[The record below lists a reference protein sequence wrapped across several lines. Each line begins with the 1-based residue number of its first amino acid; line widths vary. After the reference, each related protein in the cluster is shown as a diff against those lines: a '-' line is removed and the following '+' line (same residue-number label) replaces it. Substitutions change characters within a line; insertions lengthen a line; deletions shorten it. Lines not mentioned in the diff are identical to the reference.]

1 MGDADLDGMFITAA
15 APTRSLRTAPL
26 EGGGRLLLVGGEGHA
41 VGDAPPSPRPY
52 EVLERFM
59 RDHFDVGE
67 VGYRWSTQDN
77 YTVDGLPY
85 VGEVPGAAG
94 IYAATGF
101 GGWGMSNGTLS
112 AMLLADTVQ
121 RLENPWS
128 GVYALERRSVGA
140 SARRFLSEN
149 TRIAN
154 RQLRGSRS
162 SHTDMKSLTA
172 GEGAI
177 VSIEG
182 EKAAITRDAN
192 GELIAVSASCTHMG
206 CTVAWNDAESTW
218 DCPCHG
224 SRFAH
229 DGSVLH
235 GPATEALERIELAM
249 TAEP

>member
-1 MGDADLDGMFITAA
+1 
-15 APTRSLRTAPL
+15 
-26 EGGGRLLLVGGEGHA
+26 
-41 VGDAPPSPRPY
+41 
-52 EVLERFM
+52 
-59 RDHFDVGE
+59 
-67 VGYRWSTQDN
+67 
-77 YTVDGLPY
+77 
-85 VGEVPGAAG
+85 
-94 IYAATGF
+94 
-101 GGWGMSNGTLS
+101 
-112 AMLLADTVQ
+112 
-121 RLENPWS
+121 
-128 GVYALERRSVGA
+128 
-140 SARRFLSEN
+140 
-149 TRIAN
+149 
-154 RQLRGSRS
+154 
-162 SHTDMKSLTA
+162 MKSLTA